1 MAKFGTDQIHNVAVL
16 GHGGSGKTTI
26 AEALAFRAG
35 SSKRMGRV
43 EDGSTISDW
52 DAEEQRRGI
61 SINLSVVPFET
72 DSARINLIDTPGYV
86 DFIGEV
92 NSALYVAEA
101 GLVLVDAVAGVEVG
115 TELAWDRLRDLEKP
129 TIFFVNRMGRENADF
144 GKAVESLTETFLD
157 GNIVPF
163 QMPIGQGEDFQG
175 VISLVSMKA
184 FIGPEGK
191 EAPIPDD
198 MAEAVE
204 SARLALIEAAAEAD
218 DELIMKYFEGEE
230 LTPEEVRRGLH
241 RGVRSRAIVPVYCG
255 TALGDIGLDR
265 LEKAMMRYVPNP
277 SERMIGA
284 TQNGEPIELNS
295 DPAGPAAAI
304 VFKTI
309 VDRFVGRMN
318 YVRVSSGTLKRD
330 SSN

>member
-26 AEALAFRAG
+26 AEALVFRTGAVN
-35 SSKRMGRV
+35 RMGRV

-72 DSARINLIDTPGYV
+72 DTARINLIDTPGYV

-92 NSALYVAEA
+92 NSALHVAEA

-115 TELAWDRLRDLEKP
+115 TELAWDRLRDLDKP

-144 GKAVESLTETFLD
+144 DKAVESLTETFLD

-184 FIGPEGK
+184 F
-191 EAPIPDD
+191 
-198 MAEAVE
+198 
-204 SARLALIEAAAEAD
+204 SARKAR
-218 DELIMKYFEGEE
+218 K
-230 LTPEEVRRGLH
+230 RRSPPNGSK
-241 RGVRSRAIVPVYCG
+241 RRKRPSGP
-255 TALGDIGLDR
+255 DR
-265 LEKAMMRYVPNP
+265 
-277 SERMIGA
+277 
-284 TQNGEPIELNS
+284 
-295 DPAGPAAAI
+295 
-304 VFKTI
+304 
-309 VDRFVGRMN
+309 
-318 YVRVSSGTLKRD
+318 SSGR
-330 SSN
+330 SG